1 MLRITQRSHEG
12 ICMQFEE
19 LTAGRVIKAGP
30 RAVTEQEIV
39 EFARRYDPQY
49 FHIDP
54 ARAATSRWG
63 GLIASGWMTAGIA
76 MELTVSAVLKDSRSV
91 GSPGIEKL
99 EWRHPVR
106 PGDSLRLEITVLES
120 RISKSGAVGVV
131 RWAWTL
137 YNQNNIVVLNMTA
150 TSLFDIT

>member
-1 MLRITQRSHEG
+1 
-12 ICMQFEE
+12 MQFEE
-19 LTAGRVIKAGP
+19 LTVGRVIEAGP
-30 RAVTEQEIV
+30 RAVTEKEII

-54 ARAATSRWG
+54 ARAAMSRWG

-91 GSPGIEKL
+91 GSPGLEKL

-106 PGDSLRLEITVLES
+106 PGDSLRLEIAVLES

-131 RWAWTL
+131 RWSWQL
-137 YNQNNIVVLNMTA
+137 YNQNSVVVLSMIA

>member
-1 MLRITQRSHEG
+1 
-12 ICMQFEE
+12 MQFEE

-30 RAVTEQEIV
+30 RAVSEQEII

-76 MELTVSAVLKDSRSV
+76 MELTVSAVLEDSRSI
-91 GSPGIEKL
+91 GSPGLEKL

-106 PGDSLRLEITVLES
+106 PGDNLRLEVTVLES
-120 RISKSGAVGVV
+120 RISKTGAVGVV
-131 RWAWTL
+131 RWAWQL
-137 YNQNNIVVLNMTA
+137 YNQNDVVVLYMIA
-150 TSLFDIT
+150 TSLFDIA